1 MTDGFEPKYF
11 FKKQIFS
18 VPVIMRWGR
27 EKHDDK
33 DEDSDCESKIQTVA
47 AGVSPAASASG
58 FTNHYTVTVLQTKT
72 KVFRVVFQSF
82 ITGIATIIIG
92 GGTIVAHKMKV
103 FIRFISRERGW
114 GGLPVWSSIVRSSSG
129 ETRSC
134 VRTKIFGISWQKY
147 LAPGRVEDCSC
158 LCETTLP
165 LLTEISRDLTEP
177 RSSRLFVRTRSFLLV
192 KLLDSSSPSPRLSVL
207 SSPSLTCSRVPR
219 LFLRRALTLPLLA
232 DIVSADISL
241 ANLDAGPGT
250 PEPP

>member
-1 MTDGFEPKYF
+1 MLDYVKCWAAAIVTYQVGGCVIITQLHLDWCFVLFYCSIMKYCISYIGHIWF
-11 FKKQIFS
+11 IFLQSFVKSDKKEIFS

-47 AGVSPAASASG
+47 AGVSPAESAFG

-114 GGLPVWSSIVRSSSG
+114 GGLPVRSTIIRSSSG

-134 VRTKIFGISWQKY
+134 VRTKIIGISWNNMMELSGMGNNFNLIY
-147 LAPGRVEDCSC
+147 PN
-158 LCETTLP
+158 P
-165 LLTEISRDLTEP
+165 
-177 RSSRLFVRTRSFLLV
+177 
-192 KLLDSSSPSPRLSVL
+192 SSPQFSKIK
-207 SSPSLTCSRVPR
+207 
-219 LFLRRALTLPLLA
+219 AL
-232 DIVSADISL
+232 
-241 ANLDAGPGT
+241 
-250 PEPP
+250 EFH